1 MAYTF
6 DGINKLIILSTGTTD
21 VDLRDLYSRYKD
33 WVLLGN
39 NAQYLL
45 ALSYIGADPIPGGQ
59 LGTTFFLENGWKI
72 RPFEGDHTL
81 VITGNLY
88 SRDGSD
94 TVINTIGPYNVRV
107 ISVISTLV
115 ETVVTGGGSGPNTQD
130 IRDAVW
136 EANLAG
142 YGPGTAGRT
151 LDTVPTDI
159 ENANAVWNHITGA
172 AIAVKLAEAWGR
184 LGLDPSKPLTTGQT
198 QITFGAIVMALTE
211 SGGEVTVTRQ

>member
-115 ETVVTGGGSGPNTQD
+115 ETVVTGGGGGPTTQD
-130 IRDAVW
+130 IREAVW

-142 YGPGTAGRT
+142 YGLGTAGRT
-151 LDTVPTDI
+151 LDTVPTAI
-159 ENANAVWNHITGA
+159 ENANAVWAHVTGA

>member
-6 DGINKLIILSTGTTD
+6 DGPNKLIILSLGTID
-21 VDLRDLYSRYKD
+21 VDMRDLYSRYKE
-33 WVLLGN
+33 WVLVGD
-39 NAQYLL
+39 NAKYLL
-45 ALSYIGADPIPGGQ
+45 ALSYIGADPVPGGQ

-81 VITGNLY
+81 VISGNLY

-94 TVINTIGPYNVRV
+94 TVINTIGSYNVRV

-115 ETVVTGGGSGPNTQD
+115 ETVVTGGSGTDPQD

-136 EANLAG
+136 QANLSG

-151 LDTVPTDI
+151 LDEVPTTS
-159 ENANAVWNHITGA
+159 ENANAVWSHVTGA
-172 AIAVKLAEAWGR
+172 AIAVRMAEAWGR
-184 LGLDPSKPLTTGQT
+184 LGLDPSKPLVTGQT
-198 QITFGAIVMALTE
+198 HITFGDIVMALTE
-211 SGGEVTVTRQ
+211 AGGEVTVTRQ